1 MTEFQQI
8 LKTKANRMDNSQ
20 VILSVDSLTKTFQ
33 KNGADFVALDNL
45 SFELKKGEILGV
57 IGRNGAGK
65 STLLRVLSQI
75 TMPTSGEIS
84 YEGQLT
90 SIIEI
95 GTGFHADLS
104 GEENIYLSALLHG
117 YSKRE
122 IKEVYDEIVEFSGLQ
137 EFMQMPVKHY
147 SSGMYL
153 RLAFSIAFHSKI
165 SILLL
170 DEVIAVGDTDFK
182 RRCYSKIKELKARGT
197 SIILVSHH
205 LELIVEHCDR
215 CLLLDDGKV
224 IYDGLAKDVV
234 NHYYELID
242 NNEGALVRAEM
253 LTPDKEEQ
261 FSMLQELP
269 FKIAQFQIDQVE
281 LIPTEKGAKLTS
293 SSDFNICFQC
303 TKLTDKGSFEIAAFV
318 VNMNG
323 VNVFFDSYGFR
334 NDYEV
339 KDMPAGK
346 YEVQMNIPADL
357 LISGVYRIGLFM
369 GANREIVKEIGT
381 FAKFRI
387 SPDEESMETRG
398 MGSVI
403 CPKLNWIVN
412 HLTN

>member
-1 MTEFQQI
+1 
-8 LKTKANRMDNSQ
+8 MDNSQ

-33 KNGADFVALDNL
+33 KNANDFVALKNI
-45 SFELKKGEILGV
+45 SFELKKGEILGL

-65 STLLRVLSQI
+65 STLLKVLSQI
-75 TMPTSGEIS
+75 TTPTSGEIS

-104 GEENIYLSALLHG
+104 GQENVYLSAMLHG

-122 IKEVYDEIVEFSGLQ
+122 IKEVYDQIVEFSGLQ

-153 RLAFSIAFHSKI
+153 RLAFSVAFHSKI

-182 RRCYSKIKELKARGT
+182 RKCYSKLKELKARGT
-197 SIILVSHH
+197 AIILASHH

-215 CLLLDDGKV
+215 CLLLEDGQI
-224 IYDGLAKDVV
+224 IYEGISRDVV

-242 NNEGALVRAEM
+242 SNEGVLVRGGMKPSE
-253 LTPDKEEQ
+253 KEEV

-269 FKIAQFQIDQVE
+269 FKIDQFQIDHVE
-281 LIPTEKGAKLTS
+281 LIAAENEAKLTS
-293 SSDFNICFQC
+293 SSDFSICFHC
-303 TKLTDKGSFEIAAFV
+303 TKLIEEGSFEIAVFV
-318 VNMNG
+318 VNING

-334 NDYEV
+334 NEYQVEDLRS
-339 KDMPAGK
+339 GK
-346 YEVQMNIPADL
+346 YLVRVSIPADL
-357 LISGVYRIGLFM
+357 LMSGSYRIGLFM
-369 GANREIVKEIGT
+369 GANRELVKEIGI

-387 SPDEESMETRG
+387 SPDNTLVETRG

-403 CPKLNWIVN
+403 RPKLNWVVN
-412 HLTN
+412 HLMN

>member
-1 MTEFQQI
+1 
-8 LKTKANRMDNSQ
+8 MDNSR

-33 KNGADFVALDNL
+33 KNANDFVALKNI
-45 SFELKKGEILGV
+45 SFELKKGEILGL

-65 STLLRVLSQI
+65 STLLKVLSQI
-75 TMPTSGEIS
+75 TTPTSGEIS

-104 GEENIYLSALLHG
+104 GQENVYLSAMLHG

-122 IKEVYDEIVEFSGLQ
+122 IKEVYDQIVEFSGLQ

-153 RLAFSIAFHSKI
+153 RLAFSVAFHSKI

-182 RRCYSKIKELKARGT
+182 RKCYSKLKELKARGT
-197 SIILVSHH
+197 AIILASHH

-215 CLLLDDGKV
+215 CLLLEDGQI
-224 IYDGLAKDVV
+224 IYEGISRDVV
-234 NHYYELID
+234 NHYYELIES
-242 NNEGALVRAEM
+242 NEGALVRGGMKPSE
-253 LTPDKEEQ
+253 KEEV

-269 FKIAQFQIDQVE
+269 FKIDQFQIDHVE
-281 LIPTEKGAKLTS
+281 LIAAENDAKLTS
-293 SSDFNICFQC
+293 SSDFSICFHC
-303 TKLTDKGSFEIAAFV
+303 TKLIEEGSFEIALFV

-334 NDYEV
+334 NEYQVEDLRS
-339 KDMPAGK
+339 GK
-346 YEVQMNIPADL
+346 YLVRVSIPADL
-357 LISGVYRIGLFM
+357 LMSGVYRIGLFM
-369 GANREIVKEIGT
+369 GANRELVKEIGI
-381 FAKFRI
+381 FAKFRV
-387 SPDEESMETRG
+387 SPDNTLVETRG

-403 CPKLNWIVN
+403 RPKLNWVVN
-412 HLTN
+412 HLMN

>member
-1 MTEFQQI
+1 
-8 LKTKANRMDNSQ
+8 MDTTQ

-33 KNGADFVALDNL
+33 KNGKDLVVLDTI
-45 SFELKKGEILGV
+45 SFELKRGEILGV

-65 STLLRVLSQI
+65 STLLKVLSQI
-75 TMPTSGEIS
+75 TSPTSGEIS
-84 YEGQLT
+84 YEGELT

-95 GTGFHADLS
+95 GTGFHGDLS
-104 GEENIYLSALLHG
+104 GEENVYLSAMLQG
-117 YSKRE
+117 YSKKE
-122 IKEVYDEIVEFSGLQ
+122 IREVYDEIVEFSGLQ

-182 RRCYSKIKELKARGT
+182 RKCYSKLKELKARGT
-197 SIILVSHH
+197 AIILASHH

-215 CLLLDDGKV
+215 CLLLDDGQ
-224 IYDGLAKDVV
+224 IIAEGSSRDVV
-234 NHYYELID
+234 THYYELID
-242 NNEGALVRAEM
+242 SNAGALVRAGM
-253 LTPDKEEQ
+253 VSPDKEEE

-269 FKIAQFQIDQVE
+269 FKIAQFQIDHVE
-281 LIPTEKGAKLTS
+281 LSRSENGAKLTS
-293 SSDFNICFQC
+293 SSDFNFCFHC
-303 TKLTDKGSFEIAAFV
+303 TKLIEEGSFEIAAFV

-339 KDMPAGK
+339 KDLRAGK
-346 YEVQMNIPADL
+346 YVVQMSIPADL
-357 LISGVYRIGLFM
+357 LMSGVYRIGLFM
-369 GANREIVKEIGT
+369 GANRELVKEIGI

-387 SPDEESMETRG
+387 SPDNALVETRG

-403 CPKLNWIVN
+403 RPKLNWVVN

>member
-1 MTEFQQI
+1 
-8 LKTKANRMDNSQ
+8 MDNSR
-20 VILSVDSLTKTFQ
+20 VILSVDSLIKTFQ
-33 KNGADFVALDNL
+33 KDANDFVALRNI
-45 SFELKKGEILGV
+45 SFELKKGEILGL

-65 STLLRVLSQI
+65 STLLKVLSQI
-75 TMPTSGEIS
+75 TTPTSGEIS

-104 GEENIYLSALLHG
+104 GQENVYLSAMLHG

-122 IKEVYDEIVEFSGLQ
+122 IKEVYDQIVEFSGLQ

-153 RLAFSIAFHSKI
+153 RLAFSVAFHSKI

-182 RRCYSKIKELKARGT
+182 RKCYSKLKELKARGT
-197 SIILVSHH
+197 AIILASHH

-215 CLLLDDGKV
+215 CLLLDDGQI
-224 IYDGLAKDVV
+224 IYEGISRDVV

-242 NNEGALVRAEM
+242 SNEGALVRGGMKPSE
-253 LTPDKEEQ
+253 KEEV
-261 FSMLQELP
+261 FTMLQELP
-269 FKIAQFQIDQVE
+269 FKIDQFQIDHIE
-281 LIPTEKGAKLTS
+281 LIAVEKDAKLTS
-293 SSDFNICFQC
+293 SSDFSICFHC
-303 TKLTDKGSFEIAAFV
+303 TKLIEEGSFEIAVFV

-334 NDYEV
+334 NEYQVEDLRS
-339 KDMPAGK
+339 GK
-346 YEVQMNIPADL
+346 YLVRVSIPADL
-357 LISGVYRIGLFM
+357 LMSGVYRIGLFM
-369 GANREIVKEIGT
+369 GANRELVKEIGI

-387 SPDEESMETRG
+387 SPDNTLVETRG
-398 MGSVI
+398 MGSI
-403 CPKLNWIVN
+403 IRPKLNWVVN

>member
-1 MTEFQQI
+1 
-8 LKTKANRMDNSQ
+8 MDNSQ

-33 KNGADFVALDNL
+33 KNANDFVALRNI
-45 SFELKKGEILGV
+45 SFELKKGEILGL

-65 STLLRVLSQI
+65 STLLKVLSQI
-75 TMPTSGEIS
+75 TTPTSGEIS

-104 GEENIYLSALLHG
+104 GQENVYLSAMLHG

-122 IKEVYDEIVEFSGLQ
+122 IKEVYDQIVEFSGLQ
-137 EFMQMPVKHY
+137 EFMQTPVKHY

-153 RLAFSIAFHSKI
+153 RLAFSVAFHSKI

-182 RRCYSKIKELKARGT
+182 RKCYSKLKELKARGT
-197 SIILVSHH
+197 AIILASHH

-215 CLLLDDGKV
+215 CLLLDDGQI
-224 IYDGLAKDVV
+224 IYEGISRDVV

-242 NNEGALVRAEM
+242 SNEGALVRGGMKPSE
-253 LTPDKEEQ
+253 KEEV
-261 FSMLQELP
+261 FTILQELP
-269 FKIAQFQIDQVE
+269 FKIDQFQIDHIE
-281 LIPTEKGAKLTS
+281 LIAAENDAKLTS
-293 SSDFNICFQC
+293 SSDFSICFHC
-303 TKLTDKGSFEIAAFV
+303 TKLIEEGSFEIAVFV
-318 VNMNG
+318 VNING

-334 NDYEV
+334 NEYQVEDLRS
-339 KDMPAGK
+339 GK
-346 YEVQMNIPADL
+346 YLVRVSIPSDL
-357 LISGVYRIGLFM
+357 LMSGVYRIGLFM
-369 GANREIVKEIGT
+369 GANRELVKEIGI

-387 SPDEESMETRG
+387 SPDNTLVETRG
-398 MGSVI
+398 MGSI
-403 CPKLNWIVN
+403 IRPKLKWVVN